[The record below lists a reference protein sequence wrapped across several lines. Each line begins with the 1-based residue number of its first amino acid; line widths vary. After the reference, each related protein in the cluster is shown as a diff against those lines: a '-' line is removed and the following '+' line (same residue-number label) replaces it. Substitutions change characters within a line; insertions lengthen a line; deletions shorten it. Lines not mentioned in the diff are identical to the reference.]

1 MSPEQS
7 RLLILSTA
15 VLALVMGG
23 MYLLR
28 SRLRA
33 RRRRQREEIWR
44 ELCLRLELVP
54 KPRTQHVAAGQL
66 QGTDFSLQDTGSD
79 WILELPLAQPLLP
92 SRVVLLSSKDQR
104 LRPSFRLRPL
114 PWDSRVITPAVPVLF
129 QGQAMA
135 SAKVRPVWFQDR
147 AMAPAK
153 VSASEAFLEEAE
165 RAAKAHEPL
174 QVESRRLVHALRPQ
188 VPLSVT
194 HVRDAVRALE
204 ATAQRWHTV
213 VMQHGIPQVTEL
225 PRLPSAS
232 SVLRGELAKPR
243 SRIWLLGINGGLLL
257 VAAAL
262 RQQGQGF
269 FFLLLSGSLIAGLI
283 VIRTKGY
290 GFKGFLLGALA
301 MTSLFGAP
309 WAWSR
314 SMAPEIVPAEISVR
328 DAGQIRYRK
337 TGFFRFTDAVVR
349 KDLAPGKQW
358 VVPVVA
364 NNWEPGELVT
374 VLAVGLP
381 PASQGDAPL
390 EGRVVER
397 GTGAI
402 QTALEYKFSLHSHV
416 RFVDF
421 STPPD
426 GHVAALKRRALG
438 LWALPNVLWLGWGLW
453 LWRREIKRQR
463 QREESGEEAHEAE

>member
-1 MSPEQS
+1 MTPEQL
-7 RLLILSTA
+7 RLVILCTA
-15 VLALVMGG
+15 ALALVMGG

-33 RRRRQREEIWR
+33 RQRRQREEIWR

-54 KPRTQHVAAGQL
+54 KPRNKHVALGQL

-92 SRVVLLSSKDQR
+92 SRVVLLSSKAQR

-114 PWDSRVITPAVPVLF
+114 QWSSGVIAPA
-129 QGQAMA
+129 A
-135 SAKVRPVWFQDR
+135 PVWFQDR
-147 AMAPAK
+147 AIAPAK

-174 QVESRRLVHALRPQ
+174 QVESRRLVHALSPEA
-188 VPLSVT
+188 PLSVN
-194 HVRDAVRALE
+194 HVRDTVRALE

-213 VMQHGIPQVTEL
+213 VMHHGLPQVTEL
-225 PRLPSAS
+225 PRLPEAL

-283 VIRTKGY
+283 VIGKKGY
-290 GFKGFLLGALA
+290 GFKGVLLGALA

-328 DAGQIRYRK
+328 DAGQIPYRK

-349 KDLAPGKQW
+349 KDLAPPGARW
-358 VVPVVA
+358 LVPVVA
-364 NNWEPGELVT
+364 KNWEPSELVT

-381 PASQGDAPL
+381 PADQGDAPL
-390 EGRVVER
+390 EGRVMDR
-397 GTGAI
+397 DLGAI
-402 QTALEYKFSLHSHV
+402 NAALTYKFSLHSHV

-453 LWRREIKRQR
+453 LWRRERQRQR
-463 QREESGEEAHEAE
+463 QREERGEEAHPAE